1 MSGDMGCWPAI
12 KINKKKAWSATTI
25 HEYTHVSD
33 QELLCPCGGVQ
44 EDQRELKV
52 VGLCLNSIRIKMSKC
67 EWEPDLSWQMHEMG

>member
-1 MSGDMGCWPAI
+1 MLAGY
-12 KINKKKAWSATTI
+12 KKNKKKAWSATTI

-67 EWEPDLSWQMHEMG
+67 EWEPDLGWQMHEMG